1 MDRHERGRR
10 THQPAG
16 RCSAQQHA
24 HSASRAANRQRL
36 PRTVTMTVTRRAL
49 LRTLAGTAGAIVT
62 APMLNIGRFR
72 LFAHGTQEYSAR
84 CIKLMQES
92 TVLDMLSPL
101 TISGKW
107 QQWARD

>member
-1 MDRHERGRR
+1 MSLSRRH
-10 THQPAG
+10 
-16 RCSAQQHA
+16 
-24 HSASRAANRQRL
+24 
-36 PRTVTMTVTRRAL
+36 L
-49 LRTLAGTAGAIVT
+49 LRTLAGTTGAIVA

-72 LFAHGTQEYSAR
+72 LFAHDAQEYSAR

-107 QQWARD
+107 QQWARDPESFAAADAQRFLDSGINVFHRGMVDRYYWHG